1 MQKLTLTHVSW
12 DNYKYST
19 HVGNMNLTLELVD
32 YKIISDGRGVIHL
45 MLTHNQKKEDLYLWT
60 GVNYVTK
67 PVEKQIGKYVIE
79 ILYQPQ
85 IIELPF
91 SLKLQDFILERY
103 PGSSS
108 PSSYKRNVLLID
120 QQNNTRFPY
129 SI

>member
-60 GVNYVTK
+60 GANYATK

-108 PSSYKRNVLLID
+108 PSSYKSNVLLFD